1 MPPPE
6 DRSRPAAVYTMG
18 QLNQKTSIVMDQIEK
33 HGLALITRNGHF
45 VALIQSI
52 KQDVIARV
60 MADKAV
66 AAAKQESSPSAQ
78 ASADKPVIYNT
89 RQLGQQTA
97 QVIDEIEKNGPA
109 LITRHG
115 HYVAVIIPI
124 TGEIEA
130 RVLADYARG
139 LQAFAQEPA

>member
-6 DRSRPAAVYTMG
+6 DRSRPAVYTMG
-18 QLNQKTSIVMDQIEK
+18 QLNQKTSFVMDQIEK
-33 HGLALITRNGHF
+33 RGLALITRNGHF

-78 ASADKPVIYNT
+78 ASTDKPVIYNM

-97 QVIDEIEKNGPA
+97 QVIDDIEKNGPA

-124 TGEIEA
+124 TGEMEA
-130 RVLADYARG
+130 RVLTDYASG
-139 LQAFAQEPA
+139 LQAFAQAPA